1 MKRRFAV
8 VLGFAGVIFLQATTP
23 AAAQTPVPAQ
33 ASPRIV
39 RAAIPPQVTT
49 PTPAAVAQP
58 ATAAAPVATS
68 APTAPVAVAPVAAR
82 TPQPWPATTPAP
94 AVAAQPPTAV
104 APVAMSTPQATP
116 PVPPQAKPG
125 QATPTP
131 RPPAEPAPAPKSLL
145 DYEAAN
151 VKIEVTI
158 TYQVGNGVPVKRM
171 ATLTVADQGRGSLRA
186 GNQVAVPSTTFQPLA
201 AGGPATSPI
210 TSVNY
215 KSVGLNVDA
224 NRVYIQGNKTRMDL
238 NVEFSAVDEKG
249 SDAKAGYPSF
259 PTFSQSLT
267 LVLESGKPVIVGQ
280 SSDVV
285 DNVERRQTVEVK
297 ATILR

>member
-1 MKRRFAV
+1 M
-8 VLGFAGVIFLQATTP
+8 L
-23 AAAQTPVPAQ
+23 
-33 ASPRIV
+33 
-39 RAAIPPQVTT
+39 
-49 PTPAAVAQP
+49 
-58 ATAAAPVATS
+58 
-68 APTAPVAVAPVAAR
+68 
-82 TPQPWPATTPAP
+82 
-94 AVAAQPPTAV
+94 
-104 APVAMSTPQATP
+104 
-116 PVPPQAKPG
+116 KPF
-125 QATPTP
+125 
-131 RPPAEPAPAPKSLL
+131 S

-158 TYQVGNGVPVKRM
+158 TYQVGNATPVKRM

-186 GNQVAVPSTTFQPLA
+186 GNQVAVPSTTFQPVA
-201 AGGPATSPI
+201 TGGPATSPI
-210 TSVNY
+210 TSINY

-224 NRVYIQGNKTRMDL
+224 NRVSIQGTKARMEL
-238 NVEFSAVDEKG
+238 NVEFSAVDEKV
-249 SDAKAGYPSF
+249 SDSKAGYPSF